1 MRHPTRFA
9 RACEP
14 EYIWVEMNKR
24 AALIGGVVLIAWVA
38 TAGSVGWNLR
48 YMVPAEAE
56 TAPDVGSGEQALPI
70 PPIPPRI
77 AEGEDYDRCLYM
89 LNTNPAGANVFADA
103 WEATGG
109 GDGATHCRALAE
121 IALGEPEK
129 GAELMDRL
137 AGASHAQPAARA
149 SVYGQ
154 AGQAWLMAG
163 DPGRAFGSATLALSL
178 TPDDADLLIDR
189 SIAAASLERYEDAV
203 DDLTQALDLDP
214 HRADALV
221 FRGAAWRHL
230 GHLELAQDDID
241 RAFAREPENADVL
254 LERGILR
261 QRRGDGSGARRDWEQ
276 AVTLSPDTSTGD
288 LARQN
293 LALLEAG
300 PDRR

>member
-1 MRHPTRFA
+1 
-9 RACEP
+9 
-14 EYIWVEMNKR
+14 MNKR
-24 AALIGGVVLIAWVA
+24 AVLIGGVVLTALAA
-38 TAGSVGWNLR
+38 TANSVGWDLR
-48 YMVPAEAE
+48 YVSPAEAE
-56 TAPDVGSGEQALPI
+56 IAPNTGLGEPALPI

-77 AEGEDYDRCLYM
+77 AEGEDYNRCLHM
-89 LNTNPAGANVFADA
+89 LNTNPAEANAFADA

-121 IALGEPEK
+121 IALGAPEK

-137 AGASHAQPAARA
+137 AGASHALPAARA

-178 TPDDADLLIDR
+178 MPDDADLLIDR

-214 HRADALV
+214 RRADALV

-230 GHLELAQDDID
+230 GHLELAQDDVD
-241 RAFAREPENADVL
+241 RAFAQEPGNADVL

-261 QRRGDGSGARRDWEQ
+261 QRRGDRNGARKDWER
-276 AVTLSPDTSTGD
+276 AITLSPGTATGD

-300 PDRR
+300 PNRR